1 MLLEQKAIPLAP
13 HTSHSSLFFPSIFQ
27 ELSFHISAP
36 MIYGTFT
43 PCFPSLL
50 KKEGFFFCIC
60 ASVCWRRNR
69 PWPPSGNPR
78 TSTRT
83 RLISSACASYRLP
96 PFPACHPHP
105 WMTGLLKPTRP
116 NPLILL
122 LRGCPAD
129 WSLDPYFL
137 FFFLFLLPKH
147 SQGSW
152 HGSILP
158 PRLGLACRPD
168 FCCTETMLLFWLDG
182 CFSFHD
188 EIIFND
194 FILWFVALCNQIIWP
209 TSLTILLFLLSALN
223 ADFLFII

>member
-13 HTSHSSLFFPSIFQ
+13 HTSHSSLFFSSIFQ

-36 MIYGTFT
+36 MIYGPFT
-43 PCFPSLL
+43 SCFPSLL
-50 KKEGFFFCIC
+50 KKEVFFCIC

-69 PWPPSGNPR
+69 PWPPSSNPR
-78 TSTRT
+78 TSTCT

-137 FFFLFLLPKH
+137 FFLFFCQNTARDLGMAAFYHHGWVQHADLTFAALRWCCSFDWTDVFPFKRKLFSMTLSFDLLHYATK
-147 SQGSW
+147 
-152 HGSILP
+152 
-158 PRLGLACRPD
+158 
-168 FCCTETMLLFWLDG
+168 
-182 CFSFHD
+182 
-188 EIIFND
+188 
-194 FILWFVALCNQIIWP
+194 
-209 TSLTILLFLLSALN
+209 
-223 ADFLFII
+223 